1 MMFTF
6 NDSDKAVQELLNK
19 KGVKYSFNYV
29 GASHDDE
36 WSHDLWNITFFNNGI
51 KDKAG
56 SRCATFEYKTRIGH
70 RLTRTLKGGAY
81 NYMTFGRLQGLE
93 IAAHRGAL
101 QLPKNASLYF
111 PVNRDEIIK
120 TLFAVAPTAAS
131 VLYCLLSDAS
141 ASNESV
147 KDWCDNYGYDSDS
160 IKALNIYN
168 QCIANAEKLSKVF
181 KPTLIEQ
188 LSSLLEDY

>member
-1 MMFTF
+1 MFTF
-6 NDSDKAVQELLNK
+6 NDSDKAVQELLNE

-36 WSHDLWNITFFNNGI
+36 WSHDLWHITFFNNGI

-56 SRCATFEYKTRIGH
+56 SRCATFEYKTGIGH
-70 RLTRTLKGGAY
+70 REDITPKLKFSKAFMNNIKAHKEALLDSTGLTFKVYRKS
-81 NYMTFGRLQGLE
+81 NY
-93 IAAHRGAL
+93 
-101 QLPKNASLYF
+101 PS
-111 PVNRDEIIK
+111 
-120 TLFAVAPTAAS
+120 LFAVAPTAAS

-147 KDWCDNYGYDSDS
+147 KDLCDNYGYDSDS

-168 QCIANAEKLSKVF
+168 QCVTIAKKLSKIF

>member
-6 NDSDKAVQELLNK
+6 NDSDKAVQELLNE

-29 GASHDDE
+29 GAPHDDE
-36 WSHDLWNITFFNNGI
+36 WSHDLWNITLHNTSSNCIEVFTYRTG
-51 KDKAG
+51 
-56 SRCATFEYKTRIGH
+56 IGH

-101 QLPKNASLYF
+101 QLSKNDRLYF
-111 PVNRDEIIK
+111 SVNRDEIRK
-120 TLFAVAPTAAS
+120 TVFAVAPTAAS

-141 ASNESV
+141 ASRESY
-147 KDWCDNYGYDSDS
+147 KDWCDEFGYESDS

-168 QCIANAEKLSKVF
+168 QCIENAEKINKIF